1 MRGLFAPLAQA
12 GRLLP
17 PVDLHAPRTCARGP
31 TEGWLALRR
40 ETVDKFRPV
49 AAWYLARKS
58 FAHIASVGEETGSP
72 WRDYPARLRGEDV
85 PLRRKVALSLSLSVS
100 GSRPTTRSVKSAFP
114 FRCNRM
120 QAREHAR
127 DYVRSAFEDGPIV
140 WGRSTER
147 EKNVSGTIRHRSSGQ
162 SRVFRWTE
170 YSLIV
175 SAVGHFRVRA
185 LPLIGNRRCRTFF
198 LERRGTCLAIS
209 EALAAKLWSS
219 GMASNIAIAVMPLQ
233 RTITELT
240 HRPDILRET
249 T

>member
-31 TEGWLALRR
+31 AEGWLALRR

-72 WRDYPARLRGEDV
+72 WRDYPARLRGEGV
-85 PLRRKVALSLSLSVS
+85 PLRRKVALSLSVS
-100 GSRPTTRSVKSAFP
+100 GSKPATRSVKSAFP
-114 FRCNRM
+114 FRM

-147 EKNVSGTIRHRSSGQ
+147 EKNVSGTIRHRSSEQ
-162 SRVFRWTE
+162 SRGPVDRIL
-170 YSLIV
+170 SHCLR
-175 SAVGHFRVRA
+175 SG
-185 LPLIGNRRCRTFF
+185 TF
-198 LERRGTCLAIS
+198 
-209 EALAAKLWSS
+209 SS
-219 GMASNIAIAVMPLQ
+219 
-233 RTITELT
+233 
-240 HRPDILRET
+240 
-249 T
+249 